1 MDTNKH
7 LLHWTAR
14 ILTIVFGLF
23 LLVLFLGEAIGA
35 AVGVGT
41 AAGTVDAGGALSL
54 GDSLSLALLVAM
66 ILGFLIAW
74 WWPVVGGTVILF
86 CAIVIPSTI
95 VFQRSGLD
103 ITQIVLTGGAFG
115 LFALIG
121 VLDIVDGVWGNRG
134 GAYVGEVPAP

>member
-1 MDTNKH
+1 VDTNKH

-14 ILTIVFGLF
+14 ILTIVVGLF

-35 AVGVGT
+35 AVGVGNPS
-41 AAGTVDAGGALSL
+41 GTVDAGGALSL
-54 GDSLSLALLVAM
+54 GDSLGLALLVAL

-86 CAIVIPSTI
+86 CAIVIPSMI
-95 VFQRSGLD
+95 VFQRSAVD
-103 ITQIVLTGGAFG
+103 ITQIVLTGGVFG
-115 LFALIG
+115 LFALTG
-121 VLDIVDGVWGNRG
+121 VLDIADGVWGHRG